1 MGKRRVGPR
10 RTAAPRR
17 GASDRNRLLLAVT
30 GAVFLVLCGTAEE
43 RTFGTVSDEQQM
55 LYSAISIATFGEI
68 GIGRGQIFG
77 IPRQEGDAVSPYGM
91 GLPLLEV
98 PFAAVA
104 RPWERTFGEHSSQTL
119 FVFLQVLLVTG
130 AAMLAGLLARALG
143 AGRFG
148 EGLAV
153 VATALA
159 SPLWAYPACG
169 FSEPLQAL
177 CFAGTAA
184 SALFAASR
192 DSAGAEAAAGRLAA
206 AAGFFAGFALLTKDV
221 NIVFAALLLSPLLF
235 DSEGRL
241 ALKGRRRLVAA
252 AAAGGVLP
260 AGAWLAFEVV
270 RFGRP
275 FSSYATQRFTHN
287 VFDGLW
293 RLLVG
298 PNKGLL
304 FYFPLLPVAI
314 AGLVLLARPR
324 GTRAASLA
332 LGATA
337 ASVWVLYAGWWAW
350 DGSHGWGPR
359 FLVPL
364 VPLLAAASGVAAD
377 RPGFLRRAAVV
388 LAGLGLLVNLLG
400 VLQVEAAAVHYVAST
415 GGVRVSRE
423 EFESFPASF
432 REATGQKEPVVPRNQ
447 VARYDPA
454 FAPIPLHLFL
464 LRVRLSSSD
473 AEDAA
478 RRLEAAPWLATH
490 PDARPR
496 IVVAPQILTTVTP
509 LVNYLVAPF
518 RWPHLGAA
526 LERRE
531 DDAPG
536 TFNDAWRNGLADQIF
551 RSLDIGK
558 PGRAIPLAAFLH
570 EQLPSGYSAAI
581 YAECLRAAGRRPEAR
596 AFLGS
601 LPDRAQLAPAVNLVR
616 ALIARDDGDEVAAR
630 AFLAEAGRRLRTPTL
645 VRALGE
651 PPSEWPP
658 ALRMFLT
665 DVPGAGA
672 GPGAGGS

>member
-10 RTAAPRR
+10 KTAPPRR
-17 GASDRNRLLLAVT
+17 GASGRNRLLFAVT
-30 GAVFLVLCGTAEE
+30 GAVFLVLCSTAEE
-43 RTFGTVSDEQQM
+43 RTFGTVSDEQQI
-55 LYSAISIATFGEI
+55 LYSAVSMATFGEI

-77 IPRQEGDAVSPYGM
+77 VPRKGGDAVSPYGM
-91 GLPLLEV
+91 GQSLLET
-98 PFAAVA
+98 PFAALA

-119 FVFLQVLLVTG
+119 FVFLQILLVTG
-130 AAMLAGLLARALG
+130 AAMLAGLLARSLG

-159 SPLWAYPACG
+159 SPLWAYVACG

-177 CFAGTAA
+177 CFAGAAA
-184 SALFAASR
+184 SALLAASR
-192 DSAGAEAAAGRLAA
+192 ESAGAEAAARRLAA
-206 AAGFFAGFALLTKDV
+206 AAGFFAGFALLTKGV
-221 NIVFAALLLSPLLF
+221 NVVFAALLVSPLLV

-241 ALKGRRRLVAA
+241 ALRRRLRLAAA
-252 AAAGGVLP
+252 AAAGGALP
-260 AGAWLAFEVV
+260 AVAWLAFEIV

-287 VFDGLW
+287 AFDGLW

-304 FYFPLLPVAI
+304 FYFPLLPVAV
-314 AGLVLLARPR
+314 AGLVLLARAK
-324 GTRAASLA
+324 GTRAAA
-332 LGATA
+332 VTLGATSA
-337 ASVWVLYAGWWAW
+337 GVWALYAGWWAW

-377 RPGFLRRAAVV
+377 RSVLLKRAAIL
-388 LAGLGLLVNLLG
+388 LAGFGVLVNLLG
-400 VLQVEAAAVHYVAST
+400 VLQVEAASGHYVAST

-423 EFESFPASF
+423 EFESFPAAF
-432 REATGQKEPVVPRNQ
+432 RTATGQKDPVVPRNQ
-447 VARYDPA
+447 VARTDAA
-454 FAPIPLHLFL
+454 FAPIPLHVFL
-464 LRVRLSSSD
+464 LRQRLAASD
-473 AEDAA
+473 ADDAA
-478 RRLEAAPWLATH
+478 RRLEAAPWLGTH

-496 IVVAPQILTTVTP
+496 IAVATPVLTTVTP
-509 LVNYLVAPF
+509 LANYLVAPF

-526 LERRE
+526 LERG
-531 DDAPG
+531 DDDPPG

-551 RSLDIGK
+551 RSLDIGR
-558 PGRAIPLAAFLH
+558 PERAIPLAAFLH
-570 EQLPSGYSAAI
+570 EELPSGYSAAI
-581 YAECLRAAGRRPEAR
+581 YAECLRAAGRRDEAR

-601 LPDRAQLAPAVNLVR
+601 LPERAQLAPAVNLVR
-616 ALIARDDGDEVAAR
+616 ALIARDDGNDEAAR
-630 AFLAEAGRRLRTPTL
+630 AFLAEAGRRLRTPAL

-651 PPSEWPP
+651 APSEWPR

-665 DVPGAGA
+665 DVPGTGA
-672 GPGAGGS
+672 SPDAGGS